1 MTDSL
6 EAASIS
12 KLRLISE
19 CCTSETPWTGC
30 LQEDKEVHRKL
41 LGTMRSPLALDF
53 GRFPTRPST
62 GTKDSI
68 RLLSKT
74 WQGLPMNRTAAR
86 TSRVCPSA
94 AIRPKPVIDTT
105 SIPRLSAADQSR
117 LYFLPFSSRK
127 KVRSS
132 LCPGDSDPLDRRKAQ
147 QFQPV
152 PRIHARWN
160 GQLHRGSS
168 KGPQLRL

>member
-12 KLRLISE
+12 KLRQISE
-19 CCTSETPWTGC
+19 CCSSEAPWAGSP
-30 LQEDKEVHRKL
+30 LEDQGVRRKL
-41 LGTMRSPLALDF
+41 LGTMRTPLALDLS
-53 GRFPTRPST
+53 RFPARPST

-68 RLLSKT
+68 GLLSRT
-74 WQGLPMNRTAAR
+74 WQGLPMNRTAIR
-86 TSRVCPSA
+86 TSRACPSG
-94 AIRPKPVIDTT
+94 AIHPKPVIDTT

-132 LCPGDSDPLDRRKAQ
+132 LCSGDSNPLDRRKAQ
-147 QFQPV
+147 QFQLV